1 MKRENNYQTNIW
13 VRYSMIQ
20 SHNLVF
26 YGFVLFSREESDKP
40 QSLKELAAVFS
51 KRFNLEY
58 DMEQKLIDNY
68 TNTQKVVFELVK
80 SGIKV

>member
-1 MKRENNYQTNIW
+1 
-13 VRYSMIQ
+13 MIQ

-26 YGFVLFSREESDKP
+26 YGFVLFSREESENP

-51 KRFNLEY
+51 KRFNLEF